1 VSPARR
7 RFLAALACASFPA
20 PTLAQGATRRL
31 GILALGDR
39 ASSAGLWAPMLQAL
53 APRGFREGAGL
64 NVEWRCA
71 EGAAGRLPALAK
83 ELVATRPD
91 VLVTLGTLA
100 TRALQSATS
109 RVPIV
114 TAAVADPVL
123 GGFAHSLSRPGKN
136 VTGLSLGG
144 GEIATLQVALLKA
157 TAPKVVRV
165 LILRGDGDWNENEVV
180 APMAAAGRS
189 AGLGV
194 DVLQSP
200 TEASLDRAF
209 REQRGAATTAA
220 FIYQVDPPIARVAT
234 DLALRHRV
242 ATMFEDRAWVT
253 EGGLM
258 SYVMFHED
266 RMRRIAAILGNVLR
280 GADPAS
286 IPFELPTNSHF
297 ALNRRTAATLGLALP
312 ADIVARA
319 DEVFD

>member
-1 VSPARR
+1 MSPARR
-7 RFLAALACASFPA
+7 RLLAALACAGLPA
-20 PTLAQGATRRL
+20 PALAQGASRRL

-39 ASSAGLWAPMLQAL
+39 VTSAGLWAPMLQAL
-53 APRGFREGAGL
+53 APRGYREGAGL
-64 NVEWRCA
+64 SVEWRYA
-71 EGAAGRLPALAK
+71 EGAAARLPALAK
-83 ELVATRPD
+83 ELVAARPD

-100 TRALQSATS
+100 TRALQAATP

-123 GGFAHSLSRPGKN
+123 GGFAQSLARPGKN

-144 GEIATLQVALLKA
+144 SEIATLQVALLKA
-157 TAPKVVRV
+157 TAPKVTRV

-180 APMAAAGRS
+180 APMAAAGRG

-194 DVLQSP
+194 DVLPSP

-209 REQRGAATTAA
+209 REHRGAATTAA
-220 FIYQVDPPIARVAT
+220 FVYQVDPAIARVAT
-234 DLALRHRV
+234 DLGLRHRV

-266 RMRRIAAILGNVLR
+266 RMRRVAAIVGNVLR

-286 IPFELPTNSHF
+286 TPFELPTNSHF
-297 ALNRRTAATLGLALP
+297 ALNRRTAVALGLALP

>member
-1 VSPARR
+1 MSPARR
-7 RFLAALACASFPA
+7 RLLAALACAGLPA
-20 PTLAQGATRRL
+20 PALAQGAARRL
-31 GILALGDR
+31 GILTMGDR
-39 ASSAGLWAPMLQAL
+39 ASSVGLWAPMLQAL
-53 APRGFREGAGL
+53 APQGFREGAGL
-64 NVEWRCA
+64 TVDWRYA
-71 EGAAGRLPALAK
+71 HGAAGRLPALAK
-83 ELVATRPD
+83 ELVAARPD

-100 TRALQSATS
+100 TRALQAASS

-123 GGFAHSLSRPGKN
+123 GGFAHSLARPGKN

-144 GEIATLQVALLKA
+144 GEIANLQVALLKA
-157 TAPKVVRV
+157 TAPKVTRV

-180 APMAAAGRS
+180 APMAAAGRG

-194 DVLQSP
+194 EVLPSP

-220 FIYQVDPPIARVAT
+220 FIYQVDPAIARVAT

-266 RMRRIAAILGNVLR
+266 RMRRVAAILGNVLR

-286 IPFELPTNSHF
+286 TPFELPTNSHF
-297 ALNRRTAATLGLALP
+297 ALNRRTAVALGLPLP